1 MRKRAFLPSNWKISA
16 NSQSLVTTLA
26 LRFVVLSVVTLL
38 VYGALQLFSH
48 IRAQQTAIFNRE
60 QLIAQGAAKTVSS
73 FIEQRL
79 AVLSTTVWLADPTV
93 TTPEKSTRTL
103 KDLLVSQPAFR
114 QLAMFDSQNKEIA
127 VVNRIQT
134 VSRGASEKFISR
146 ITSDVLTKTPMRE
159 NYISP
164 VYFDE
169 TSGEPVV
176 LLAVP
181 AIDIV
186 KKYQGVLVAELD
198 LVSMLKVVNVL
209 SVGETGYAYVV
220 DRQGVLMAFKD
231 MNRVLGQ
238 EKESRFETVSK
249 FMQNSPDDTP
259 EISIYEGIAGTR
271 VVGTYAALGIPDWAV
286 VIELPWNEAFQPVI
300 QTVGESILFILIIVV
315 LSAVAGVYVARGLAK
330 PLVKL
335 TDTTMRIAGGETQM
349 QAALEGP
356 REIVSLATAFNSM
369 TAQLR
374 DLIGSLEQRVADRT
388 KALATS
394 TEVSRRLSTILDE
407 RQLIIAVVN
416 QLQEAFN
423 YYYVHIYL
431 LDQASGDL
439 IMAGGT
445 GDVGASMLG
454 RGHRIP
460 KGKGLVGQAA
470 RTNSLVLVSDTSNE
484 PDWLPNPLL
493 PDTRSEVAVPISMG
507 TEVLGVLDVQQ
518 NTIDGLQKEDADMLQ
533 VIAYQVAVALK
544 NAQAYARTQQ
554 QAERESLINEIGQ
567 KIQNTYTIEQA
578 LQVTARELGQALDTK
593 DSSVVLS
600 LKDLILHKGR

>member
-16 NSQSLVTTLA
+16 TSQSLVTTLA
-26 LRFVVLSVVTLL
+26 LRFVILSVVTLL
-38 VYGALQLFSH
+38 VYSALQLFSN
-48 IRAQQTAIFNRE
+48 IRAQQIAIFNRE
-60 QLIAQGAAKTVSS
+60 QLIAQGAAKTVSN

-93 TTPEKSTRTL
+93 ATPEQSTRTL
-103 KDLLVSQPAFR
+103 KDLLVNQPAFR